1 MIRVWVQSDDI
12 KHLERLDKTM
22 RDLDKVSKG
31 LKMTN
36 VIESLDRAKVRLKE
50 TDYECNLYS
59 PE

>member
-1 MIRVWVQSDDI
+1 MQSDDI